1 MEQRFPRVKGLV
13 KGYDRRQVETFL
25 TRVEQGLNGSGDL
38 VGAEEVRRVGFDL
51 VRGGYDVATVDNALD
66 GLEEQAMAAEAAVAA
81 EGAPRRRGGED
92 PAQDLRRLVGAE
104 RGHRMPRCGR
114 LQRGYDPAAVDAFLE
129 QLPDALEG
137 RSPLDAQDVRS
148 VRFRPRRGGY
158 SEGHVD
164 DLLDRVVDVLLRR
177 SVHRDG
183 PEGRDGDAGE
193 DVQRHAR

>member
-13 KGYDRRQVETFL
+13 KGYDRRQVDTFL
-25 TRVEQGLNGSGDL
+25 TRFEQGLDGSGDL
-38 VGAEEVRRVGFDL
+38 VGAEEVRRAGFDL

-66 GLEEQAMAAEAAVAA
+66 VFEEQAMAAEAA
-81 EGAPRRRGGED
+81 PRRRSGEED

-114 LQRGYDPAAVDAFLE
+114 LQRGYDPGAVDAFLE

-183 PEGRDGDAGE
+183 PEGRDGDAGGDAPD